1 MYNQPYNYNPYMQ
14 PQYNRMPNE
23 MPSGYS
29 QQSPVM
35 SGQPF
40 TSVQNRSAL
49 NGKIVESIDVVK
61 AMDIPMDGSIS
72 YYPLSDATAI
82 VTKQLQMDGT
92 SRIITYKRVI
102 EEEKEES
109 RYITLADLD
118 SLRNEIKEIKD
129 LVINNVQQPTTN
141 D

>member
-1 MYNQPYNYNPYMQ
+1 MYNQPYNFNPYMQ
-14 PQYNRMPNE
+14 AQYNRMEQPMNNYQQ
-23 MPSGYS
+23 MQSTVMSG
-29 QQSPVM
+29 QRPVM
-35 SGQPF
+35 SG
-40 TSVQNRSAL
+40 L

-72 YYPLSDATAI
+72 YYPLSDGTSI

-92 SRIITYKRVI
+92 SKIVTYKRMI
-102 EEEKEES
+102 EEEKEDT

-118 SLRNEIKEIKD
+118 KVRNEIKEIKD
-129 LVINNVQQPTTN
+129 LVINNVQQPVAN